1 MGLSTLVG
9 IALVLA
15 GGAMEGAFALP
26 LKLTRKWSWENT
38 WGAGSLVALL
48 LVPWPVALLMV
59 PHLTQVYGASSWK
72 SLLMTFTFG
81 CGWGVGGIFFG
92 LAVSALGLSL
102 GVSLIMAL
110 NAVVGSIVPL
120 AMQHPDQFARPAG
133 IVLAIGVAVVVVGVG
148 LCGWAGKLKEASSPT
163 PPTSNPDGR
172 RPSLTAFKIGILLCV
187 VSAILSALVNFA
199 LIFGAEIRMEA
210 LRRGSS
216 PAAANNALWALAF
229 TGNYLVNVGYSL
241 YLLYRRHSFKNFLQP
256 GIGGYWVW
264 AVFMGVIWAGGILVY
279 GFGVAYLGQLGA
291 FLGFPVML
299 VGSIL
304 AANALGVI
312 SGEWKL
318 ASARASGLM
327 VVGICV
333 LILAVC
339 VLAYSN
345 QLIS

>member
-1 MGLSTLVG
+1 MGLSTLIG

-15 GGAMEGAFALP
+15 GGVMEGAFALP

-48 LVPWPVALLMV
+48 LIPWPVALLMV
-59 PHLTQVYGASSWK
+59 PHLTEVYGASSWK
-72 SLLMTFTFG
+72 SLLTTFAFG

-110 NAVVGSIVPL
+110 NAVAGSIVPL
-120 AMQHPDQFARPAG
+120 AMQHPDQFVRPAG
-133 IVLAIGVAVVVVGVG
+133 IVLAIGVAVMVAGVG
-148 LCGWAGKLKEASSPT
+148 LCGWAGKMKEASSPT
-163 PPTSNPDGR
+163 PNQDGSR
-172 RPSLTAFKIGILLCV
+172 TSLTPFKIGILLCV

-199 LIFGAEIRMEA
+199 LIFGAEIRNQA
-210 LRRGSS
+210 LRLGSG
-216 PAAANNALWALAF
+216 PVAANDALWALAF
-229 TGNYLVNVGYSL
+229 TGNYLVNVGYCL
-241 YLLYRRHSFKNFLQP
+241 YLSYRRHSFKNFSQP
-256 GIGGYWVW
+256 GTGGYWLL
-264 AVFMGVIWAGGILVY
+264 AVLMGVIWAGGILVY

-312 SGEWKL
+312 SGEWKV
-318 ASARASGLM
+318 ASSSARRLM
-327 VVGICV
+327 AVGVCV

-339 VLAYSN
+339 VLAYAN